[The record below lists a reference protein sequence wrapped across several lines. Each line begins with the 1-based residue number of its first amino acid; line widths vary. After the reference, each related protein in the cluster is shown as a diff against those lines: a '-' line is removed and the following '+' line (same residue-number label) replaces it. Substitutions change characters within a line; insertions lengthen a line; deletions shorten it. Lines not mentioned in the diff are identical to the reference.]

1 MKLNKLTTA
10 IVGVMMTAGV
20 TSSALAGVEVSP
32 KMTLADRA
40 LFACTE
46 QTLSII
52 AATADAVGC
61 RALVDK
67 VSYEAYGYYD
77 GSCSAQVDDLF
88 VYGVATLDDPR
99 GTIIQ
104 TAVQHKSDYK
114 NTKVQDL
121 EGEFAFSPEGEIMLH
136 TSYMTL
142 TPDGHYNPE
151 YYDEHV
157 TKDYFGDKVFGLTEC
172 DVGLADP
179 KTSQCKPL
187 WGIKDKGL
195 EAITKTVGGYDL
207 PRAKWREHS
216 QFLEPDGHDGLHS
229 ITKKLTVIKLANKA
243 PTTEPCTIRINK
255 ADVYDFGSGLQAWG
269 DIVVVDK

>member
-10 IVGVMMTAGV
+10 IVGVMMTAGM
-20 TSSALAGVEVSP
+20 TSSALAAPEVSP
-32 KMTLADRA
+32 NMTLADRA

-67 VSYEAYGYYD
+67 VSYQVFGYHD
-77 GSCSAQVDDLF
+77 GSCSAVVDDLT
-88 VYGVATLDDPR
+88 VYGMAQLDDPR

-104 TAVQHKSDYK
+104 TWVAGGSDYK
-114 NTKVQDL
+114 NTKVKDL
-121 EGEFAFSPEGEIMLH
+121 DGEFAFSPQGEIMLH

-142 TPDGHYNPE
+142 IPDGSKNPE

-172 DVGLADP
+172 DVGP
-179 KTSQCKPL
+179 KTDQCKKL

-195 EAITKTVGGYDL
+195 EAITKTVLGSYDL

-229 ITKKLTVIKLANKA
+229 ITKKLTVIQLANKA

-255 ADVYDFGSGLQAWG
+255 ADVYDFGNGLQAWG